1 METTKV
7 TQTVTAPDKSN
18 KEKSKLPEGTV
29 EQNPRE
35 ISFYGS
41 DG

>member
-7 TQTVTAPDKSN
+7 TPTVTVPDKSN
-18 KEKSKLPEGTV
+18 NEKSKLPEGTV